1 MDRAPWANPRIVS
14 TLIFV
19 FLFGAA
25 AGAFTTRLGFPT
37 ERYRTGPYWSEG
49 GKDITIQKFTKELNL
64 TPTQAAEIETILDDF
79 MTYYQTLEAQVNDV
93 RATGK
98 KRILRILNDEQ
109 KHKFERMLAGAKP
122 KR

>member
-1 MDRAPWANPRIVS
+1 MGRAAWANSRIVS
-14 TLIFV
+14 TLVFV
-19 FLFGAA
+19 FLFGVA
-25 AGAFTTRLGFPT
+25 AGAFTTRLGLQQ
-37 ERYRTGPYWSEG
+37 ERHRIGPYWSEG
-49 GKDITIQKFTKELNL
+49 GKDITIQKFRKELDL
-64 TPTQAAEIETILDDF
+64 TPEQASEIETILDDF

-109 KHKFERMLAGAKP
+109 KQKFERMLADAKP